1 MILKKAHIAS
11 VWPQRH
17 EFHVLTY
24 AEEGF
29 APLNEHTKS
38 FGIEKENL
46 VSFADEIN
54 ARNESGSLHPLAP
67 VSAVPRA
74 LLRDQKDANALS
86 LCIEEFYKINAFR
99 IHAKKVLLDFR
110 TPNVERFVQRAVE
123 MSLRS
128 EEVNFIDELIVID
141 DDAA

>member
-1 MILKKAHIAS
+1 VILKKAHIAS

-38 FGIEKENL
+38 FCIEKENL

-67 VSAVPRA
+67 VSAVPRV
-74 LLRDQKDANALS
+74 LLRDQKDASALC
-86 LCIEEFYKINAFR
+86 LCIEEFYKINAVG
-99 IHAKKVLLDFR
+99 IHARKVLLDFR
-110 TPNVERFVQRAVE
+110 TPNVERFVQLAVE

-141 DDAA
+141 DHAI

>member
-1 MILKKAHIAS
+1 MILKQAHINS
-11 VWPQRH
+11 VWPHRH

-29 APLNEHTKS
+29 APLNEHTKN
-38 FGIEKENL
+38 FGITKEQL
-46 VSFADEIN
+46 VAFAHEIN
-54 ARNESGSLHPLAP
+54 ARNAPGSLHPVAS
-67 VSAVPRA
+67 VSAVPRT
-74 LLRDQKDANALS
+74 LLRDHKNAEALCM
-86 LCIEEFYKINAFR
+86 CIEEFYKINAIR
-99 IHAKKVLLDFR
+99 IHAKKILLDFR

-141 DDAA
+141 DDAT